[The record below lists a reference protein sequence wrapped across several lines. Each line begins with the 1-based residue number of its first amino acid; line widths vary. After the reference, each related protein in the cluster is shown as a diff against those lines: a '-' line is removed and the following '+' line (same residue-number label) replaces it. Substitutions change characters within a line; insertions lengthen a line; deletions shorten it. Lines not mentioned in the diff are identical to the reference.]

1 MILLLPHNLLSF
13 VTVVTNPLSFLLLVL
28 FLPHIGHTM
37 LRSLKGTFTLS
48 NVLHIPHI
56 TKPLLSIQKF
66 YRDNNVYFEFHAS
79 VFYVKDL
86 TTKAVLLSSQRNDGL
101 YVLSES
107 PDTTIPQAYW
117 SPCVFAT
124 VDLWHR

>member
-1 MILLLPHNLLSF
+1 
-13 VTVVTNPLSFLLLVL
+13 
-28 FLPHIGHTM
+28 M